1 MKKKFQLIF
10 VFVCSAICLPAQ
22 STWSKIW
29 DSGNTEITNRIKSSH
44 LINDTLYYVTFNVCD
59 FDGQSFNECNTIGM
73 MDNGG
78 NIIKDKL
85 VEGLSI
91 LETGNIPWLVEQ
103 ENIVLLDGKGTWQIP
118 TMDIK
123 IYNRFTLDSVATYTY
138 TIRDSIDFNFGSSI
152 QPFGDYY
159 VASGWYRITGTDTW
173 PDFLLWINKE
183 TMELDT
189 IIEYPF
195 AKESVIPE
203 FLFSDKDSILSVY
216 FSGIDINGTADS
228 RGFMNFD
235 SDKDITFFYLD
246 TIDQTTR
253 HSYPHTAIK
262 KKDGNMVYKQTY
274 NRLEQPWPRTW
285 NSNFDILCIDEEGNI
300 KWRFNKPGWS
310 YTNTIELQFQG
321 SKEIFNMSETADGDI
336 LACGRTNWHSNY
348 PTIFEYNWLEDT
360 LPPYPDSLE
369 TYIAPYILKLDG
381 ETGELIWQYSIL
393 EYDDHG
399 NVGPY
404 SMRQVH
410 ELSDGSIIGTGWAKT
425 YDEDGKYLRDDSW
438 AIRLPPDGCI
448 EDGNMEC
455 GFENYVPTSTD
466 DPILIDMREDKPF
479 VFYPNPSDGLYTVE
493 DRRSSNSKVS
503 YEVFE
508 VGGGVVTKGNNV
520 FLTKIDLRDHSSNI
534 FFIKIYDDNGKQIQA
549 ESLVKW

>member
-203 FLFSDKDSILSVY
+203 FLFTNADSILSVY
-216 FSGIDINGTADS
+216 FSGIDINGTANS
-228 RGFMNFD
+228 RGFMNF
-235 SDKDITFFYLD
+235 STDKDMTFFYLD
-246 TIDQTTR
+246 TIDTGTS
-253 HSYPHTAIK
+253 HSYPHTAIVK
-262 KKDGNMVYKQTY
+262 QDGSMVYKQDY
-274 NRLEQPWPRTW
+274 DGSEQQWPESW
-285 NSNFDILCIDEEGNI
+285 YSDFDVICIDNEGKI
-300 KWRFNKPGWS
+300 LWRFNKPGS
-310 YTNTIELQFQG
+310 TRTAELQFKG
-321 SKEIFNMSETADGDI
+321 WKEIYNMSETADGDI
-336 LACGRTNWHSNY
+336 LACGRTSWHSNY

-369 TYIAPYILKLDG
+369 IYEAPYILKLDG
-381 ETGELIWQYSIL
+381 ETGELLWQYSIL
-393 EYDDHG
+393 EYDEFG
-399 NVGPY
+399 NIGPY
-404 SMRQVH
+404 ALRQVH
-410 ELSDGSIIGTGWAKT
+410 EISDGSIIGTGWSGIYNEAGQKQ
-425 YDEDGKYLRDDSW
+425 KDDSW
-438 AIRLPPDGCI
+438 AIRLPPDGCL

-466 DPILIDMREDKPF
+466 DPILIDMRSDKPF